1 MDPQMRL
8 LIRLVKWLRHPPSRQ
23 TVWIMGIAIVASL
36 LIFGFEQLFGWPDWL
51 TVDRGPRVVR

>member
-8 LIRLVKWLRHPPSRQ
+8 LLRLAQWLRHPPSRR
-23 TVWIMGIAIVASL
+23 TLWILGIALAVSL
-36 LIFGFEQLFGWPDWL
+36 LLAGLERGFGWPDWL